1 MTYENWRE
9 SIRQEYTIMVNL
21 SYYLNGAGHTR
32 MKALEILY
40 RLSEQCHTPEQLL
53 DRVDRQELPVDDLNL
68 IFTRTGYVWVEMLR
82 NEVASRETD
91 CD

>member
-1 MTYENWRE
+1 MNVSMTYENWRE

-40 RLSEQCHTPEQLL
+40 RLSEQCGTAEQLL
-53 DRVDRQELPVDDLNL
+53 DIVDRQDLPVDDLNL
-68 IFTRTGYVWVEMLR
+68 IFTRTGYVWLEMLR
-82 NEVASRETD
+82 NKE
-91 CD
+91 C